1 MSYTLSVAYASVLRA
16 TASLGRARVPDVLRQ
31 IGSASITRRG
41 AHVALDRLC
50 ELGWA
55 CRIPHA
61 PGQSARAAIYTL
73 TETGAAALAD
83 AGDRDELPGRPG
95 TRVHRPIAKE
105 PARILSVAAPRRTGM
120 FTGPLAGGD
129 PAPAREGALDYM
141 ACPSLINGQRV
152 PYYLTAPTLPAAR
165 GSLPPEGALPALGRP
180 GGGHL
185 HNRNPS

>member
-1 MSYTLSVAYASVLRA
+1 MSYTLSAAYASVLRA
-16 TASLGRARVPDVLRQ
+16 TASLGRARVPDVLRR
-31 IGSASITRRG
+31 IGIDRITRRG
-41 AHVALDRLC
+41 AHAALERLC

-55 CRIPHA
+55 CRIQHA

-73 TETGAAALAD
+73 TETGAVALAD
-83 AGDRDELPGRPG
+83 AGDRAELPGRPG
-95 TRVHRPIAKE
+95 TQAPKPTKE